1 MVEPKIIKE
10 HLERS
15 VCYKCGASLEQAKL
29 LTISDAP
36 IAFVVAAVC
45 PKCQR
50 ESVVTITAAGSG
62 TMPLISDLTAG
73 EIKKFIVERNVSY
86 DDLFSLH
93 KLLEKK
99 AIWNLLHKKEKNLEN
114 K

>member
-1 MVEPKIIKE
+1 MLEQKLIKE
-10 HLERS
+10 HLQRF
-15 VCYKCGASLEQAKL
+15 VCYKCGGSLEQAKL
-29 LTISDAP
+29 MTISDAP
-36 IAFVVAAVC
+36 VAFVVAAVC
-45 PKCQR
+45 PKCQS
-50 ESVVTITAAGSG
+50 ESVLTITAAGSG
-62 TMPLISDLTAG
+62 AMPLISDLSAE
-73 EIKKFIVERNVSY
+73 EIKKFMIEKSVTY